1 MDHHDRSR
9 TLHLPRFKRP
19 PGWSA
24 LDANAVRSR
33 AAQAFIAFENPPISA
48 GARTADGVMPSGSKD
63 QADQGVAGADAPGEH
78 QHIAAP
84 SVADSCGSNAE
95 AHAKSGF
102 TRGHRLYLLAFLLGG
117 VVLAP
122 WVVWAPVL
130 GGISFGLLLI
140 QTGLLQRWLMPAAPV
155 ARSIGSIVPDNQGA
169 QIESRRSTRGS
180 GWLLVAVLILFGV
193 QTLMLLTTLNIKSR
207 EPALSV
213 QALQGSQRE
222 RAELRRRLD
231 SSAPTLRS
239 ERDQIQDRYSDVSD
253 DALEPVPS
261 SEADAQ

>member
-1 MDHHDRSR
+1 
-9 TLHLPRFKRP
+9 
-19 PGWSA
+19 
-24 LDANAVRSR
+24 
-33 AAQAFIAFENPPISA
+33 
-48 GARTADGVMPSGSKD
+48 
-63 QADQGVAGADAPGEH
+63 
-78 QHIAAP
+78 
-84 SVADSCGSNAE
+84 
-95 AHAKSGF
+95 
-102 TRGHRLYLLAFLLGG
+102 
-117 VVLAP
+117 
-122 WVVWAPVL
+122 
-130 GGISFGLLLI
+130 
-140 QTGLLQRWLMPAAPV
+140 MPAAPV

-193 QTLMLLTTLNIKSR
+193 QALMLLTTLNIKSR

-261 SEADAQ
+261 SEADAK